1 MIRKNFYRS
10 LTGAVVIIMLAIIS
24 GCNGGEETPA
34 AAKEN
39 PPLVP
44 YWALGHLVWEDS
56 INTQEA
62 AQQLVLG
69 YLGRRIPVDGII
81 IDSPWEMSYNDF
93 TWDRNR
99 YPLPDSMIGFFMRN
113 GVRTLLWMTG
123 NINSE
128 SKDVPLQK
136 APTYDEV
143 IRKGFAVNNGEPYKW
158 WKGMG
163 VQLDFTNPAACE
175 WWDRQLDKVFVP
187 GVYGWKTDQGEHSL
201 PGDTVLTHIGRIP
214 KREFKKYYY
223 AHMYDY
229 TVQRNPEGIILA
241 RPYSH
246 QGGYAAPIDK
256 GGVGWCGDFAGDWK
270 GLKKQINNIYVS
282 VNAGYG
288 AVACEI
294 GGFYGARSGKEQFI
308 RYAQFGAMVAMMDN
322 GGANGAFTNHLPWY
336 HDAGTEAIY
345 RGLVYM
351 HRALRPYIFS
361 ALVGDHLGGKPWM
374 TVVSMEQYSHLLGED
389 LFFRAITSDSAAVE
403 ITLPENGPWYDWW
416 TGREY
421 KGGAK
426 VLREYSLE
434 ESPLFIRKGAMIPF
448 DLDGLEC
455 PALEKYK
462 GKKVI
467 LLYAPEDGEWLFH
480 EPAGSG
486 REYQD
491 VKIVCRG
498 NTLTIDG
505 GAPDDY
511 VVFVKRA
518 GQPVVSPPQTD
529 CSFNPLADA
538 VRATKEK
545 DHLILP
551 APQK

>member
-1 MIRKNFYRS
+1 MVVLLTFFY
-10 LTGAVVIIMLAIIS
+10 
-24 GCNGGEETPA
+24 GCNGGEKTKTA
-34 AAKEN
+34 VRGKN
-39 PPLVP
+39 PPLTP

-56 INTQEA
+56 VNTQEA
-62 AQQLVLG
+62 AQKLVQG
-69 YLGRRIPVDGII
+69 YLDRRIPVDGII

-93 TWDRNR
+93 NWDKSR
-99 YPLPDSMIGFFMRN
+99 YPQPDSMIGYFMQN
-113 GVRTLLWMTG
+113 GVRMLLWMTG
-123 NINSE
+123 NINKE
-128 SKDVPLQK
+128 SKDVPVQK

-143 IRKGFAVNNGEPYKW
+143 IRKGFAVNNGAPYKW
-158 WKGMG
+158 WKGTG

-175 WWDRQLDKVFVP
+175 WWDQQLDKVFVE
-187 GVYGWKTDQGEHSL
+187 GVYGWKTDQGEHAL
-201 PGDTVLTHIGRIP
+201 PGDTVLTHVGRIP

-223 AHMYDY
+223 SHMYDY
-229 TVQRNPEGIILA
+229 TLRKNPEGIILA
-241 RPYSH
+241 RPFSH
-246 QGGYAAPIDK
+246 QGGFAAPIDK

-294 GGFYGARSGKEQFI
+294 GGFFEERSNKEQFI

-336 HDAGTEAIY
+336 HDAETETIY
-345 RGLVYM
+345 RELVNM

-361 ALVGDHLGGKPWM
+361 ALVEDHLGGEPWM
-374 TVVSMEQYSHLLGED
+374 TVVSMEQNSHVLGKD
-389 LFFRAITSDSAAVE
+389 LFFRAITSDTSRVE
-403 ITLPENGPWYDWW
+403 ITLPDNGPWYDWW

-426 VLREYSLE
+426 VLRDYPLA
-434 ESPLFIRKGAMIPF
+434 ESPLFIREGAILPL
-448 DLDGLEC
+448 DLNGLEC
-455 PALEKYK
+455 PALDPYK

-467 LLYAPEDGEWLFH
+467 LLYAPVDGEWVFH

-486 REYQD
+486 REYRD
-491 VKIVCRG
+491 VKIVCCD
-498 NTLTIDG
+498 NTLAINE

-511 VVFVKRA
+511 VVLVKHA
-518 GQPVVSPPQTD
+518 GQPVASSHTAG
-529 CSFNPLADA
+529 CSFGLLTDA
-538 VRATKEK
+538 VAAKKEK

-551 APQK
+551 ASPK